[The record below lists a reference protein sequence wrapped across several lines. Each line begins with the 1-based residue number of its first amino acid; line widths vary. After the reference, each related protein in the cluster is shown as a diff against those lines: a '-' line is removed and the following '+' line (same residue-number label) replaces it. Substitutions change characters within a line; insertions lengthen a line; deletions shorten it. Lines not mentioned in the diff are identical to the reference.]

1 MKTKS
6 KEQNQHIYFIGIG
19 GISMSGLAEIL
30 LSKGHQVSGSDIKES
45 KVTEHLCQLGIQV
58 HIGHQKENIN
68 NDIDLVLYTA
78 AVKSENPELVA
89 AREKGIQIIDRAQL
103 LGQIMADYSNS
114 IAVSGTHGKTSTTSM
129 VAEILLGSDTDP
141 TITVGGILPSI
152 HSNTK
157 VGSSPF
163 FVAEACEYC
172 DSFLRFNPKIAV
184 ILNIEADHLD
194 YFKDLASI
202 RKSFHAFAGKVPDD
216 GTVIINGE
224 INHVEELIEGL
235 SCRVETFGLEQD
247 KTHWKAENI
256 VHEDNG
262 KNSFDVFY
270 NNEKLGRI
278 HLNVPGDHNISNA
291 LAACAAAYALDISM
305 EDIQKG
311 LEHYHGTDRRF
322 QYKGVKNGVTV
333 VDDYAHH
340 PTEIKAV
347 LSAAQTIKHRDIWC
361 IFQPHT
367 YTRTKF
373 LFEEF
378 SESFHDADHILIDD
392 IYAAR
397 ETDTGLVSGAQL
409 AESISKLEKDAIY
422 VGDIKNLPQYLAE
435 HCQDG
440 DLLLT
445 VGAGDVYR
453 IGEQFL
459 AL

>member
-1 MKTKS
+1 MKMEFS
-6 KEQNQHIYFIGIG
+6 KQCPHIYFIGIG

-30 LSKGHQVSGSDIKES
+30 WSKGFQVSGTDIKETT
-45 KVTEHLCQLGIQV
+45 VTQHLCNLGIQV
-58 HIGHQKENIN
+58 NIGHKKENITD
-68 NDIDLVLYTA
+68 DIDLVVYTA
-78 AVKSENPELVA
+78 AVKNDNPELEA

-103 LGQIMADYSNS
+103 LGRIMADYSNS
-114 IAVSGTHGKTSTTSM
+114 IAVSGTHGKTTTTSM
-129 VAEILLGSDTDP
+129 VAEILLGADTDP

-157 VGSSPF
+157 VGASPY

-172 DSFLRFNPKIAV
+172 DSFLRFNPKVAI
-184 ILNIEADHLD
+184 ILNVEADHLD
-194 YFKDLASI
+194 YFKNLENI
-202 RKSFHAFAGKVPDD
+202 RKSFHAFAGRVPDD
-216 GTVIINGE
+216 GIVIINGE
-224 INHVEELIEGL
+224 IDRADELTAGL
-235 SCRVETFGLEQD
+235 CCRVERFGLEQD
-247 KTHWKAENI
+247 DAQWKAENI

-262 KNSFDVFY
+262 KNSFDVSY
-270 NNEKLGRI
+270 NNQHIGRI

-311 LEHYHGTDRRF
+311 LENYHGTDRRF

-333 VDDYAHH
+333 IDDYAHH
-340 PTEIKAV
+340 PTEIKAA
-347 LSAAQTIKHRDIWC
+347 LSAAQKIKHRHIWC
-361 IFQPHT
+361 VFQPHT

-378 SESFHDADHILIDD
+378 SQSFQNADHVIIAD

-397 ETDTGLVSGAQL
+397 ENDTGLVSAAQL
-409 AESISKLEKDAIY
+409 ADRIALKGQDAVY
-422 VGDIKNLPQYLAE
+422 AGDFDNIAQYLKE

-445 VGAGDVYR
+445 IGAGDVYR

-459 AL
+459 TL